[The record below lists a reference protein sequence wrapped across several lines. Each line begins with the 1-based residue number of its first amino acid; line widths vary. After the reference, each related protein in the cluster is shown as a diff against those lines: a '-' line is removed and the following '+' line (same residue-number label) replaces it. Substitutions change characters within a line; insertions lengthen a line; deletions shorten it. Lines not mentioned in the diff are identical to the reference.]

1 MMDVQN
7 FSDLADKFKSITE
20 RIVWCTV
27 ATVDLQGRP
36 RSRILHPLW
45 QGEVGWIATG
55 RHSHKARHLANN
67 PYVSLTYWDP
77 QHEQAIVDCKAE
89 WQDDAASRERC
100 WDLLKTTPEPVGYDP
115 KLFWSAPDDANFGV
129 LKLTPWR
136 LEIWSL
142 AAMAKGQPAEVWRP
156 QPR

>member
-1 MMDVQN
+1 MDVGN
-7 FSDLADKFKSITE
+7 FSELADEFKEITE

-45 QGEVGWIATG
+45 QGHEGWIATG
-55 RHSHKARHLANN
+55 RHSHKARHLASN

-77 QHEQAIVDCKAE
+77 RHEQTIIDCKAA
-89 WQDDAASRERC
+89 WDDDAAAKERL
-100 WDLLKTTPEPVGYDP
+100 WTLLKRTPEPVGYDP
-115 KLFWSAPDDANFGV
+115 KQFWSAPDDDNFGV

-136 LEIWSL
+136 LEVWSL
-142 AAMAKGQPAEVWRP
+142 AAMAQGQPARVWRP
-156 QPR
+156 